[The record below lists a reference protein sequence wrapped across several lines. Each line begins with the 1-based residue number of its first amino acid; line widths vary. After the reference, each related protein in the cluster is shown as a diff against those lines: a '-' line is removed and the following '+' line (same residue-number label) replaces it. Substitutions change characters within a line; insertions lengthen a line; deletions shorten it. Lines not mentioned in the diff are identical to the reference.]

1 MYSSEKRLC
10 KRVIGLNT
18 DELLSVITNCKHGDQ
33 LSREQLIQHYRPYI
47 QNTVSHICK
56 RYISWSDEESSIGL
70 IAFNR
75 AIDTFEQNSGRTFL
89 NYAYL
94 LIQRDLIDFYKKEKN
109 EQHLSITFVDSEQSN
124 NMLDA
129 ETSVDH
135 YRRSLTSNELV
146 EEIIEFDSALNEF
159 KVSFE
164 ELEQCSPKHKDTR
177 KKLDQLSDQFIV
189 DSECKQHFFLKKRL
203 PVSLFSKK
211 TGFSKKTLEKHR
223 KYFISIILLK
233 LNPQWVQLSGYIID
247 FQGKEEDR

>member
-1 MYSSEKRLC
+1 MN
-10 KRVIGLNT
+10 I
-18 DELLSVITNCKHGDQ
+18 DELILVITNCKNGDQ

-47 QNTVSHICK
+47 LNTASHICK

-75 AIDTFEQNSGRTFL
+75 AIDTFEQYSGRTFL

-94 LIQRDLIDFYKKEKN
+94 LIQRDLIDFYKREKS

-124 NMLDA
+124 NMF
-129 ETSVDH
+129 EIEKSVDS

-146 EEIIEFDSALNEF
+146 DEIIEFDHALSEF

-164 ELEQCSPKHKDTR
+164 ELEKHSPKHKDTR
-177 KKLDQLSDQFIV
+177 KKLYQLSDVFIL
-189 DSECKQHFFLKKRL
+189 DAECKHHFFLKKRL

-223 KYFISIILLK
+223 KYFISLILLK
-233 LNPQWVQLSGYIID
+233 FNPQWVQLSAYIID
-247 FQGKEEDR
+247 FQGKEEDL